1 MVKKPFKAKLAVFT
15 MIYSLIAGIAIM
27 GFDTAD
33 EDPIEIKNEP
43 TKIMEQNNLEYQNA
57 KTQKVAVTVAAT
69 LPKQEEQQPE
79 WFRDVPLSKEL
90 QEYMYNMCQEFDFD
104 YDLLLGMAWKESG
117 FNTDAVSRTNDVGL
131 LQINRSNQ
139 KWVNE
144 MAGKKLNL
152 KDPYDNI
159 LASLLILDSYRQ
171 HWIDKGIPE
180 DKLMQY
186 TLNSYNMGVT
196 GYKRAGYPSRSY
208 DRDIQRKADEIK
220 NQK

>member
-27 GFDTAD
+27 GFDAAD

-117 FNTDAVSRTNDVGL
+117 FNTDTVSRTNDVGL

-171 HWIDKGIPE
+171 HWIDKGITGE
-180 DKLMQY
+180 KLIQY
-186 TLNSYNMGVT
+186 TLNSYNMGVH
-196 GYKRAGYPSRSY
+196 GYAKAGYPSRSY